1 MKRGVSLFGRNI
13 RLAYLLIAGFMAV
26 IAISSLFEGPR
37 TVYTHAII
45 I

>member
-1 MKRGVSLFGRNI
+1 MKKGLSLFGRRI
-13 RLAYLLIAGFMAV
+13 RLAYLLVAGFLALIAV
-26 IAISSLFEGPR
+26 SAIFEGPR